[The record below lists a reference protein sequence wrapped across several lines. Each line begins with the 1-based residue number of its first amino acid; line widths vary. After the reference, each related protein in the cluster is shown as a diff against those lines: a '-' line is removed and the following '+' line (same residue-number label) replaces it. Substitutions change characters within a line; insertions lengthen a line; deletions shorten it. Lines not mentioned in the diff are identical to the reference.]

1 MHLVDLEQFWHDD
14 AIANA
19 DPFGAHIPQ
28 PAMGIHMGYF
38 AMWAELGLESD
49 MARLDRDFDFA
60 RQCAHAYNEKA
71 QVIVGKPLLNE
82 NAYDP
87 SRRFPRL
94 TEIGELF
101 GCKRIWQSESWW
113 LTEAAHTPAE
123 LSALL
128 DRVDRLDVAS
138 HIYPDN
144 WDAEC
149 ARVFQQ
155 HGLRPSQPRSLRG
168 PVTLATSIYGVENL
182 IYLITDEPAMAA
194 RFRDML
200 KRVILDYFKT
210 CREHTPP
217 HLRHPGFGFL
227 DDNCAM
233 LTPEMYDFF
242 GRPIVQAVFDEF
254 APAPRDRRYQH
265 SDSDM
270 GHLLPLLASTGLNRV
285 NFGPNVRFADIRAA
299 MPHAVVEGTLAPFTF
314 MRNDETQITSEVCRD
329 LDEARNTR
337 GLVVATAGS
346 VNDGSRLS
354 SMRLVMSLIQR
365 HGRYS
370 KDNHHARHHGQ

>member
-19 DPFGAHIPQ
+19 DPFGAHIVQ

-38 AMWAELGLESD
+38 AMWEELGLQSD
-49 MARLDRDFDFA
+49 MARLETDFDFA
-60 RQCAHAYNEKA
+60 RQCARAYNEKSQA
-71 QVIVGKPLLNE
+71 IVGKSLLNE

-87 SRRFPRL
+87 SRRLPRL

-128 DRVDRLDVAS
+128 DHVDRLDITS
-138 HIYPDN
+138 RIYPDN

-149 ARVFQQ
+149 DRVFQQ
-155 HGLRPSQPRSLRG
+155 HGIRPAQPRSLRG

-182 IYLITDEPAMAA
+182 IYLITDELALAA
-194 RFRDML
+194 RFRDTL
-200 KRVILDYFKT
+200 KRVILQYFKT
-210 CREHTPP
+210 CREHTPA
-217 HLRHPGFGFL
+217 HGRHAGFGFA

-254 APAPRDRRYQH
+254 APGPRDRRYQH

-270 GHLLPLLASTGLNRV
+270 QHLLPLLASTGMNRV
-285 NFGPNVRFADIRAA
+285 NFGPNVRFTDIRAA
-299 MPHAVVEGTLAPFTF
+299 MPNAVVEGTLAPFTF
-314 MRNDETQITSEVCRD
+314 MRNDETQITMAVRRD
-329 LDEARNTR
+329 LDEARATR

-365 HGRYS
+365 HGSYS
-370 KDNHHARHHGQ
+370 KDGPHVRHHGQ